1 MGQILFV
8 VWRES
13 VEALLVIG
21 ILYAWLRRG
30 DITAQRGLPYLWFG
44 AALGGVAA
52 LGLGA
57 ALIHAGSLLSG
68 NAQELFQAS
77 MMFVACLL
85 MVQMVF
91 WMKRH
96 GRTLKKN
103 MEAALERKAERAQWW
118 GVALL
123 AALAVAREGSET
135 VIFLYGLGVGQSAHM
150 LPSEIAGILLGVA
163 LALLTFYVLQLG
175 SAFLSWKH
183 FFRITEVMLLFLAC
197 GLFQSGL
204 DILIGLET
212 IPSGPDPLWN
222 STGLLSNSSPLGSLI
237 ATLTGYRA
245 QPSLTNVLAYVA
257 YWGTVF
263 IAALRMKPRKV

>member
-1 MGQILFV
+1 MGQIIFV

-30 DITAQRGLPYLWFG
+30 DATAQRGLPYLWFG
-44 AALGGVAA
+44 AALGGLAA

-57 ALIHAGSLLSG
+57 GLIHMGTLLSG
-68 NAQELFQAS
+68 DKQDIFQAS

-91 WMKRH
+91 WMKKH

-103 MEAALERKAERAQWW
+103 MEAVLERKAENAQWW

-135 VIFLYGLGVGQSAHM
+135 VIFLYGLGVGQAAHM
-150 LPSEIAGILLGVA
+150 LPSEIMGIVLGVT

-175 SAFLSWKH
+175 SAVLSWKH

-204 DILIGLET
+204 DILIGLEA

-222 STGLLSNSSPLGSLI
+222 SAALLSNSGPVGSLI

-257 YWGTVF
+257 YWGTVL
-263 IAALRMKPRKV
+263 IVAMRMKSNKS